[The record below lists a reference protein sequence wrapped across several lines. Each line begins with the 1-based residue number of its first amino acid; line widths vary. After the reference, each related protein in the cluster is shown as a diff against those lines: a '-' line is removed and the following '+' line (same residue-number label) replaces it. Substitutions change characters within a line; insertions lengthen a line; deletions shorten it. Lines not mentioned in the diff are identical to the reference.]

1 MSVSQSFTIRSL
13 GINNFYTIV
22 WSFDQNCNTFT
33 RRNENNRWRQ
43 TWWSRKS
50 HKRLVAG
57 ACSAI
62 VDSGAIP
69 CGGNEQEAVM
79 EMLQQIEIDQKLVE
93 MELQIEM
100 QCREIMQSNDLDNI
114 KRYCT
119 HLVRKKFDQ
128 DIFMAS
134 LLNRLIELEANRVVA
149 EMRKVKPKN
158 PLKKFFRI
166 R

>member
-1 MSVSQSFTIRSL
+1 MKITKFLNI
-13 GINNFYTIV
+13 
-22 WSFDQNCNTFT
+22 D
-33 RRNENNRWRQ
+33 
-43 TWWSRKS
+43 
-50 HKRLVAG
+50 
-57 ACSAI
+57 
-62 VDSGAIP
+62 
-69 CGGNEQEAVM
+69 
-79 EMLQQIEIDQKLVE
+79 IEPAPP
-93 MELQIEM
+93 ELQLEIEM
-100 QCREIMQSNDLDNI
+100 QCRQIMKADDLVDI